1 MKVTPDVVQHEFI
14 GLETKVAR
22 SANPSCVGIKG
33 TVINETRNTFVIK
46 QNSRRRIIIKDQ
58 SVFHFTLP
66 DATIVEIEGTML
78 VGRPE
83 ERLKRRI
90 RRLW

>member
-1 MKVTPDVVQHEFI
+1 MKVTPAIIQHEFI
-14 GLETKVAR
+14 DLQAKVVR
-22 SANPSCVGIKG
+22 SSNPNYVGIAG
-33 TVINETRNTFVIK
+33 TIINETRNTFQILKDDKRKTIV
-46 QNSRRRIIIKDQ
+46 KDQ

-66 DATIVEIEGTML
+66 NATIVEIDGKIL

-83 ERLKRRI
+83 ERLKKRI

>member
-1 MKVTPDVVQHEFI
+1 LKVTPQIVQHEFI
-14 GLETKVAR
+14 GLETTVAK
-22 SANPSCVGIKG
+22 SSNPSCVGIKG
-33 TVINETRNTFVIK
+33 TVINETRNTFVIMQSK
-46 QNSRRRIIIKDQ
+46 KRKTIVKDQ

-66 DATIVEIEGTML
+66 DATIVEIDGALL
-78 VGRPE
+78 VGKPW

>member
-1 MKVTPDVVQHEFI
+1 LKVTPKVVQHEFI
-14 GLETKVAR
+14 GLETTVAR
-22 SANPSCVGIKG
+22 SSNPSCVGIKG
-33 TVINETRNTFVIK
+33 TVINETRNTFVIMQSK
-46 QNSRRRIIIKDQ
+46 KRKTIVKDQ

-78 VGRPE
+78 VGKPWE
-83 ERLKRRI
+83 WLKRRI

>member
-1 MKVTPDVVQHEFI
+1 LKVTPEVVQHEFI
-14 GLETKVAR
+14 GLDAKVAK
-22 SANPSCVGIKG
+22 SSNPSCVGIKG
-33 TVINETRNTFVIK
+33 TVINETRNTFVIM
-46 QNSRRRIIIKDQ
+46 QNKKRKTIIKDQ
-58 SVFHFTLP
+58 SVFHFILP

-78 VGRPE
+78 MGKPE

>member
-1 MKVTPDVVQHEFI
+1 MKVTPKIVQTEFI
-14 GLETKVAR
+14 GLETTVAR
-22 SANPSCVGIKG
+22 SSNPSCVGIKG
-33 TVINETRNTFVIK
+33 TVINETRNTFVIM
-46 QNSRRRIIIKDQ
+46 QNKKRKTIVKDQ

-78 VGRPE
+78 MGKPW

>member
-1 MKVTPDVVQHEFI
+1 LKVTPQIVQHEFI
-14 GLETKVAR
+14 GLETTVAR
-22 SANPSCVGIKG
+22 SSNPSCVGIKG
-33 TVINETRNTFVIK
+33 TVINETRNTFVIM
-46 QNSRRRIIIKDQ
+46 QNKKRKTIVKDQ

-66 DATIVEIEGTML
+66 DATIVEIDGTLL
-78 VGRPE
+78 VGKPW

>member
-1 MKVTPDVVQHEFI
+1 LKLTPKVVQHEFI
-14 GLETKVAR
+14 GLETTVAR
-22 SANPSCVGIKG
+22 SSNPSCVGIKG
-33 TVINETRNTFVIK
+33 TVINETRNTFVIM
-46 QNSRRRIIIKDQ
+46 QNKERKIIVKDQ

-78 VGRPE
+78 VGKPW